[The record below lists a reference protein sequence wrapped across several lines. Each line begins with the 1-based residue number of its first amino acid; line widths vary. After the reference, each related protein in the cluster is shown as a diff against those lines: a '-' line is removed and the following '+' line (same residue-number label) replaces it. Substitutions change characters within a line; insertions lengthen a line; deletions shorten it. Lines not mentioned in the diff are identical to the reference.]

1 MPLRESYFTISKSIG
16 IVESSSFDDDDD
28 DDDEMIKFCLDE
40 DEDEILNFFIRF
52 KGTSNTLFSPIISRT
67 GRDDIVEIVSFFF
80 SLNFAKFFLNFRSGK
95 GQLTLCACMN
105 L

>member
-16 IVESSSFDDDDD
+16 IVESSSFDDDD

-80 SLNFAKFFLNFRSGK
+80 SLNFAKFFEFSENGP
-95 GQLTLCACMN
+95 LTLCACMN